1 MKICFGGLVA
11 EVKPEL
17 VSVASLGHEPVVV
30 ELVNGWQSTCA
41 ECLKAKGLV
50 ECPEFPYCS
59 SVRVKEFTVPL
70 YAVGVVQTAEGEET
84 QWREGEPCVSY
95 RRRRYALK
103 DGKLTEVR
111 SQEMCGYELVERDG
125 KVVAE
130 PRKAHEEST
139 GTIDVGDGDLYPAGV
154 ASSFLPEKT
163 YELVAKTS
171 KKQSETDRNL
181 RNEYAIAKKL
191 VEQGKVICKTDF
203 VWKAG
208 TYKSWGIVIEPMM
221 FADGKFLLVMKTTG
235 ATLEFKNAMT
245 PPTETEAKPEVV
257 APTLNNLQA
266 LTSFLEK
273 ARAKVAVPQVQ
284 TGA

>member
-17 VSVASLGHEPVVV
+17 VSVSSLGHEPVVV
-30 ELVNGWQSTCA
+30 ELVNGWQAACA
-41 ECLKAKGLV
+41 ECLKLKGLV

-59 SVRVKEFTVPL
+59 RVRVREFGVPL
-70 YAVGVVQTAEGEET
+70 YAAGVVQSEKGDGTE
-84 QWREGEPCVSY
+84 WREGEPYMSS
-95 RRRRYALK
+95 RRRKYALK
-103 DGKLTEVR
+103 DGKLVAVSSEET
-111 SQEMCGYELVERDG
+111 CGYELLERDG
-125 KVVAE
+125 KVVVE
-130 PRKAHEEST
+130 PRKPHEEST

-181 RNEYAIAKKL
+181 RNEYAMTRKL
-191 VEQGKVICKTDF
+191 IESGKVVCKTGF

-221 FADGKFLLVMKTTG
+221 FEDGKFLLVMKTTG
-235 ATLEFKNAMT
+235 AALEFKNAMT

-273 ARAKVAVPQVQ
+273 ARAKAAPLQVQ
-284 TGA
+284 KA